1 LTCIPNGHPVPCLP
15 SQRRTG
21 LFTSSSDTLG
31 LATPLPVAPGDV
43 SRAATRPVGV
53 ALGGTRTST
62 PTIRGALHGSHL
74 GWTPV
79 TLEKHS
85 STTSS
90 LAPPQSAPRDVSVAS
105 ASNSDVVETSVVDRN
120 TRAAGQQTHS
130 QTAQPRTS
138 SEAESMWGLPSTA
151 SVLAGELFPTPISS
165 AAQQDSLS
173 DTHSAALK
181 SHRSTP
187 SLYTASVSSLSTST
201 ESAPSIPSSAPAG
214 DTAASAATVLAQ
226 QSALLVDVAP
236 AEVIVSGVGHA
247 RTLPPLPTRSFGEEA
262 APRSRHWGV
271 STSSGDGRASTGAAP
286 STTASAGAANVALT
300 ASVMESSVLVSTVQ
314 GSESPTLSSTDTRA
328 ANVDSICE
336 GLSSLNIANSNAL
349 HSVDRRSG
357 GASLGGGA
365 AAAAADPLPMQTPAL
380 PRSSTPD
387 FVSQGTGMRF
397 ADFFDTPGSD
407 TGSHVGGFDGVADPC
422 VAQQHG

>member
-1 LTCIPNGHPVPCLP
+1 M
-15 SQRRTG
+15 
-21 LFTSSSDTLG
+21 
-31 LATPLPVAPGDV
+31 PLPVAPGDV

-53 ALGGTRTST
+53 ALGGTSTST

-79 TLEKHS
+79 IEKHS
-85 STTSS
+85 SATSL
-90 LAPPQSAPRDVSVAS
+90 LAPPQSAPRDVSNAS
-105 ASNSDVVETSVVDRN
+105 ASNSDGVETSVVDSN
-120 TRAAGQQTHS
+120 TRAAGQQAHS

-165 AAQQDSLS
+165 AAQQGSLS
-173 DTHSAALK
+173 DTHSAASK

-187 SLYTASVSSLSTST
+187 PLYAASVSSLSTST
-201 ESAPSIPSSAPAG
+201 EGATSIPSSAPAG

-226 QSALLVDVAP
+226 QSALLVNVAS
-236 AEVIVSGVGHA
+236 AQAIVSGVGHA
-247 RTLPPLPTRSFGEEA
+247 RTLPPLPTRPASEAA

-271 STSSGDGRASTGAAP
+271 STSSGDGRASTGAAA
-286 STTASAGAANVALT
+286 TTT
-300 ASVMESSVLVSTVQ
+300 ASVMESSVLFSTVQ
-314 GSESPTLSSTDTRA
+314 GSESLTLSSADTRA
-328 ANVDSICE
+328 VNVDSICE
-336 GLSSLNIANSNAL
+336 GLSSLNIANPNAL
-349 HSVDRRSG
+349 RSVDRRSG
-357 GASLGGGA
+357 GASLGGGS
-365 AAAAADPLPMQTPAL
+365 AAADPLPMQTPAL

-407 TGSHVGGFDGVADPC
+407 TGSHVGGFDGAADPC